1 MTMLKEKMLILQS
14 DEKSVNYRWYD
25 EYAKTNLTDI
35 KILSIND
42 VPNEIVFSDGQSSCL
57 PQEGKCYIRN
67 PFKRNEYVEENCE
80 TLKKFEHDRLN
91 LFFSF
96 AHKLGATEI
105 SFSEK
110 TKKQIKEEKG
120 TMLAM
125 LGRSQKY
132 MKKMGLDVES
142 FSFEKKYKE
151 TCLYGPKE
159 YELAKQFMKE
169 NCLEHDGDFKT
180 LLEDRNP
187 EGNLMTDYLCN
198 YSFRK
203 FASNTFNLALNFEG
217 LATALNMTT
226 PLSCLLPTDV
236 KSKVV
241 RKILVVKDLS
251 FTIKF
256 GS

>member
-14 DEKSVNYRWYD
+14 EEKSINYRWYD
-25 EYAKTNLTDI
+25 ECRKTNWTDI
-35 KILSIND
+35 KVLSIND
-42 VPNEIVFSDGQSSCL
+42 VPKEIVFSDGQSLCD

-67 PFKRNEYVEENCE
+67 PFKRNEYVEETCE

-105 SFSEK
+105 TFSEK
-110 TKKQIKEEKG
+110 SKKQINEEKEAMSG
-120 TMLAM
+120 KSLA
-125 LGRSQKY
+125 Y
-132 MKKMGLDVES
+132 MKKMGLDIES

-151 TCLYGPKE
+151 TSLYSSKE

-187 EGNLMTDYLCN
+187 EGNLMTEYSCS

-203 FASNTFNLALNFEG
+203 FASNTFNLALNIDA
-217 LATALNMTT
+217 LANALKMTT

-236 KSKVV
+236 KAKVV

>member
-1 MTMLKEKMLILQS
+1 MSTINEKMLILQS
-14 DEKSVNYRWYD
+14 EEKSINYQWYD
-25 EYAKTNLTDI
+25 EYSKTNLTDI
-35 KILSIND
+35 KVLSIKD
-42 VPNEIVFSDGQSSCL
+42 VPKEIVFSDGQSCCV

-67 PFKRNEYVEENCE
+67 PFKRNEYVEETCE

-105 SFSEK
+105 SFSDK
-110 TKKQIKEEKG
+110 SKRQIKEEEGALSGKS
-120 TMLAM
+120 L
-125 LGRSQKY
+125 KC
-132 MKKMGLDVES
+132 MKKMGLDIES

-151 TCLYGPKE
+151 TCLYSAKE

-187 EGNLMTDYLCN
+187 EGNLMTEYSCS

-203 FASNTFNLALNFEG
+203 FASNTFNLALNFDG
-217 LATALNMTT
+217 LANALKMTT

-241 RKILVVKDLS
+241 RKILVVKDLA